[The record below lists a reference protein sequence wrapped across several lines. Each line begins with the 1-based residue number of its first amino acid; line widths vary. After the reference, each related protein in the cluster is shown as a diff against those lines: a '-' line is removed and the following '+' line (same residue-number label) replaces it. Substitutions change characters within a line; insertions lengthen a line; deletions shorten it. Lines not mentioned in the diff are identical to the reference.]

1 MKRFVFTHIACF
13 YYGGVLMLLCFLLWL
28 PFSLTTSL
36 PSYEQ
41 AKQALSNHI
50 IEDELDEQDAKFI
63 RRSYGLST
71 DQYTSASIYRKHA
84 AMDVEE
90 IAIFQITDRDEA
102 AVVKGC
108 EERIR
113 QQIESFAGYG
123 EKQVEQLQKAVL
135 LHNEEM
141 VILIIDEEPK
151 QIEQLLREKA
161 KEGNAV

>member
-1 MKRFVFTHIACF
+1 MKRFVFTHIAYF
-13 YYGGVLMLLCFLLWL
+13 YYGGLFMLVCLLLWL
-28 PFSLTTSL
+28 PFLLTASL

-41 AKQALSNHI
+41 AKQALSNYI

-71 DQYTSASIYRKHA
+71 EQYASASIYRKHA

-90 IAIFQITDRDEA
+90 IAIFQVTGKDEEV
-102 AVVKGC
+102 VVKGC

-123 EKQVEQLQKAVL
+123 EKQVELLQKAVL

-141 VILIIDEEPK
+141 VILIIHEEPK
-151 QIEQLLREKA
+151 QIEQLLRQKA
-161 KEGNAV
+161 KEEAV